1 MTLSPSCPSQ
11 HPKATEAFQRL
22 GSFVREL
29 DLLDDSAGS
38 WQRAWQRYDRSRG
51 DAADIE
57 WEEGSS
63 CGSWGGESSEESQS
77 MDVEQPQGPPAA
89 GNDPPPAWLTT
100 EQVQQAAA
108 QAAVQHAAQIQ
119 SHAQLQAQTA
129 QMSAPAAGHAMH
141 AAQATQ
147 AAGPTP
153 MPYGLPSP
161 MGAASGVW
169 VPVMMAPEPALQP
182 VPTAMTPAAPPAPPS
197 MPPAP
202 AALSAPAGLARDG
215 TARRQEVEELLV
227 SARVALR
234 SLARQGR
241 VARAG
246 ARGATAVAVA
256 VRSV

>member
-1 MTLSPSCPSQ
+1 
-11 HPKATEAFQRL
+11 
-22 GSFVREL
+22 
-29 DLLDDSAGS
+29 
-38 WQRAWQRYDRSRG
+38 
-51 DAADIE
+51 
-57 WEEGSS
+57 
-63 CGSWGGESSEESQS
+63 

-129 QMSAPAAGHAMH
+129 QMRAPAAGHAMH

-234 SLARQGR
+234 DAVKVLFSHGREAAIQRADEQKKRAARSPAAAAPANATGHTPH
-241 VARAG
+241 APAAAPSFAG
-246 ARGATAVAVA
+246 GGGDVCGVSPVVMMPSGYGFAPVQTMTNGGTVQPPSAVGAAP
-256 VRSV
+256 